1 MKTTLEESLEL
12 EDRIRVEVQARFPDL
27 DPDWAVDRWFTK
39 MNQNSRKMV
48 ESVVLMEPEIHRLAV
63 ELRRANAK
71 A

>member
-1 MKTTLEESLEL
+1 MKTALEESMEL
-12 EDRIRVEVQARFPDL
+12 ENRIRVEVKARFPNL
-27 DPDWAVDRWFTK
+27 DPDWAINRWFTK
-39 MNQNSRKMV
+39 MERNSRKMV